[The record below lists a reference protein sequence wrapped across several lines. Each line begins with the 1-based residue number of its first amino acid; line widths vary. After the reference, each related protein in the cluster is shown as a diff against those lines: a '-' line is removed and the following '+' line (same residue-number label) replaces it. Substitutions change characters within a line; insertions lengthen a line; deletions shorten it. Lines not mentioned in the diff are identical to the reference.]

1 MIDTIIKCIGIDGAK
16 DSGAEA
22 FIATC
27 NDVIA
32 GKKGSINR
40 LVGLMERYDTP
51 SREAM
56 IHAEEV
62 LRFSVTDEC
71 NDNHLKTVLKPWV
84 QAHISKYGIP
94 SITD

>member
-1 MIDTIIKCIGIDGAK
+1 MIDTIKKSLGIAN
-16 DSGAEA
+16 AEGCSEET
-22 FIATC
+22 FISTC

-32 GKKGSINR
+32 GKKGSLNR
-40 LVGLMERYDTP
+40 LVGLIERYGTP
-51 SREAM
+51 SKEAM

-62 LRFSVTDEC
+62 LRFSITDQC

-84 QAHISKYGIP
+84 QTHISKYGIP